1 MIKLV
6 ALYKKPDD
14 VDAFM
19 QRYLDVHIPLVR
31 KTPGLLNVEVTRVTA
46 DTLGG
51 EPPYFLITTM
61 TYPDGDTFR
70 SAMQSEEAKAARDDA
85 RASWK
90 GLLTVLVCEDV
101 H

>member
-19 QRYLDVHIPLVR
+19 RHYEEVHIPLVR
-31 KTPGLLNVEVTRVTA
+31 KTPGLLTVEVMRVTA
-46 DTLGG
+46 DAFGG

-61 TYPDGDTFR
+61 SYPDRDTYR
-70 SAMQSEEAKAARDDA
+70 SAMRSEENKAVQADA
-85 RASWK
+85 MASAK
-90 GLLTVLVCEDV
+90 GLLTVLVCEDLI
-101 H
+101 